1 MEYISEINKNLF
13 SDIII
18 YTIAEPGAMGAANL
32 MEFVNKKGKC
42 FMFTLG
48 EEIEYSELKKLFPA
62 LKDCFWNGPSADNKN
77 DGEILL
83 FTNNDAK
90 NSNCTRV
97 SKGWHHI
104 YTGCGNHLVVKEE
117 YYLIFSELI
126 KDFESPVDIGC
137 DWYKVLDN
145 FFEKIN

>member
-1 MEYISEINKNLF
+1 MEFIFEISKELF
-13 SDIII
+13 EDIII

-32 MEFVNKKGKC
+32 MEFVNRKGDG
-42 FMFTLG
+42 FMLTLG

-62 LKDCFWNGPSADNKN
+62 LKDCFWNGPSADDKN
-77 DGEILL
+77 DDEIVI
-83 FTNNDAK
+83 FTNNNEK
-90 NSNCTRV
+90 NLNYTKV

-117 YYLIFSELI
+117 YYPIFAQLI
-126 KDFESPVDIGC
+126 KDFESPVDIC
-137 DWYKVLDN
+137 CNWHCVLDE